1 MKNPF
6 VPEDVNIIRSGQ
18 YIFSG
23 SLMFADIS
31 GFTELTEKLGTRGKK
46 GTEDL
51 TDLLNMYFDSM
62 FTIIREYGGSVITSA
77 GDSILARFTSFGAS
91 KYCAEKMMKAIGR
104 FENIETDAGVCRL
117 DIKIIIGSGTWNEFI
132 LGNDSK
138 AHIFL
143 AGNLI
148 EKISTIEHTAQRG
161 EISFTESKSI
171 PGGRDYLIPDIP
183 ETAFPGPGSG
193 NTYGEHRSIVA
204 MFLNLRGYDEDN
216 PPFEQLQ
223 NLYLDV
229 ARIAGKYKGFVQ
241 LIDNILPSGSR
252 IFLLFGAPLSSGNEV
267 ANAVCASLELR
278 ETLIKY
284 DLFETAFGI
293 NEGYAFA
300 GTIGNDWS
308 RQYTVI
314 GDVVNTAA
322 RLADSAD
329 SGSIVVSEGVYR
341 ITKDRFEFSDLECMN
356 VKGKM
361 EPLKRFS
368 PRRKKREIMDRYPFV
383 GRTAELQEISDLIEQ
398 NGTIIELTG
407 SAGIGKTSLLR
418 ELMRLLNKKGYSV
431 LHGTCVEHGQANHLF
446 ASMVGNL
453 SGIRENDSQNTKR
466 KKLREFLTGLD
477 KSDNATLLNREVFLG
492 RMLFFLN
499 YPSSTYDVLPPRL
512 RRENLL
518 DGICEII
525 QAFEDPVCIV
535 FEDIHCSQEE
545 DLEAIKYIARIV
557 LNNSALKVSFILS
570 KRPDDRRFSLKEGI
584 PLHRIHL
591 EGLEACDF
599 DKLLLEILD
608 GKRLDSELE
617 QMIKSRAE
625 GNPFYLV
632 QLLLY
637 LIEKC
642 LIKRTDQTWVR
653 TDSYCDEKLPGSIFS
668 MVMARID
675 RLEEKAKESLKIGS
689 VIGLSFDEKIVRKVM
704 LSDVHSNLQAC
715 VEVGLTYMSV
725 FHELEY
731 IFSHVLIKDV
741 AYDSILRKRRK
752 VIHEKIGSTLEEI
765 HSDQKEDY
773 SSVLAYHFSLSE
785 NWEKALEYSIS
796 AGARA
801 WSEYRNQN
809 SIEHYERAIRILRE
823 ELQGRHEELAGC
835 LYHLAE
841 IENRLGD
848 YDSALDHYNRVLELS
863 SDISLQ
869 GSASIA
875 AADVYYIRGEIDSAL
890 DLLDD
895 LERKLKSD
903 LDEHQVLN
911 LRIDCFKAWTYCVRG
926 DIDSAMKEA
935 LKAVNLSENLTHLSE
950 NEIAQRLG
958 HAYNTIATVHWATAE
973 YSKAKEY
980 YQKALHIAKKHGLKR
995 EAAVT
1000 FGNIGLVSEKMGRFD
1015 EAIESFLKQLSFSRE
1030 IGDKLII
1037 LSSYGEIASSYCS
1050 TGQFT
1055 RALESAENYRALAEE
1070 VESLHDILL
1079 SCNHLGLIHL
1089 LTGNLDKAS
1098 EYAET
1103 AYKRSKDSAF
1113 DREEGAS
1120 LYLLGRIAF
1129 EKENY
1134 AAAEKY
1140 LKKADELSRKI
1151 QSNNLLLYIL
1161 ISLADLKMHSQQFD
1175 RCRQLLDEADSLIED
1190 MGMRI
1195 GQAMIFQRHGK
1206 LYAALNEYDNSK
1218 TAFDKAASIF
1228 EEINTKPDLAETLRM
1243 YGRMLLTIPNASSED
1258 IDKGNQCLLRM
1269 ENLHYEMG
1277 ITHKKS

>member
-18 YIFSG
+18 HIFSG
-23 SLMFADIS
+23 SLLFADIS

-62 FTIIREYGGSVITSA
+62 FTIIREYGGSIISSA
-77 GDSILARFTSFGAS
+77 GDSILARFTSTESS
-91 KYCAEKMMKAIGR
+91 KACAKRMMKAIGG

-132 LGNDSK
+132 VGSENE

-143 AGNLI
+143 AGDLI
-148 EKISTIEHTAQRG
+148 EMISRIERTAKRG
-161 EISFTESKSI
+161 EISFTESISHQK
-171 PGGRDYLIPDIP
+171 GNDCRIPDIP
-183 ETAFPGPGSG
+183 ETSFTGPGSRK
-193 NTYGEHRSIVA
+193 TYGEHRSIVA
-204 MFLNLRGYDEDN
+204 MFLNLKGYDEDN

-229 ARIAGKYKGFVQ
+229 SRIAGKYKGFVQ

-252 IFLLFGAPLSSGNEV
+252 IFILFGAPLSSGNEV

-278 ETLIKY
+278 EILEKY

-329 SGSIVVSEGVYR
+329 SGSIIVSESVYR
-341 ITKDRFEFSDLECMN
+341 IIKDEFDFRDIECIH
-356 VKGKM
+356 VKGKT

-368 PRRKKREIMDRYPFV
+368 PHRKKREIMDRYSFV
-383 GRTAELQEISDLIEQ
+383 GRTAELREISDLIKQ
-398 NGTIIELTG
+398 KNMIIELTG
-407 SAGIGKTSLLR
+407 AAGIGKTSLLR

-431 LHGTCVEHGQANHLF
+431 LHGSCIEHGQANHLF
-446 ASMVGNL
+446 ASMLGNL

-466 KKLREFLTGLD
+466 EKLRIFLTGLD
-477 KSDNATLLNREVFLG
+477 RSDNAVLLNREVFLG
-492 RMLFFLN
+492 RMLFFLD

-518 DGICEII
+518 DGLCEII
-525 QAFEDPVCIV
+525 QAFKDPVCVI

-545 DLEAIKYIARIV
+545 DLEAIKYIARTV
-557 LNNSALKVSFILS
+557 LNYPGVKASFILS
-570 KRPDDRRFSLKEGI
+570 KRPDDRSFSLREGI

-591 EGLEACDF
+591 EGLQASDS

-608 GKRLDSELE
+608 GKRLDSKLE
-617 QMIKSRAE
+617 KMINNRAE

-637 LIEKC
+637 LIEKD
-642 LIKRTDQTWVR
+642 LIRKEDQTWIR
-653 TDSYCDEKLPGSIFS
+653 TDSYSDDKLPGSIFS

-675 RLEEKAKESLKIGS
+675 RLEEQAKESLRIGS
-689 VIGLSFDEKIVRKVM
+689 VIGLSFNEEIVRKVL
-704 LSDVHSNLQAC
+704 LSNVHSDLQAC
-715 VEVGLTYMSV
+715 VEVGLAYMSV
-725 FHELEY
+725 FRELEY

-752 VIHEKIGSTLEEI
+752 IIHGKIGSILEEI
-765 HSDQKEDY
+765 HSEQKEDF

-809 SIEHYERAIRILRE
+809 SIEHYERAIRILQE
-823 ELQGRHEELAGC
+823 ELQGRQEELAGC
-835 LYHLAE
+835 FYHLAE

-848 YDSALDHYNRVLELS
+848 YDSALGHYNRVLELS
-863 SDISLQ
+863 SEISLQ
-869 GSASIA
+869 GSAAIA
-875 AADVYYIRGEIDSAL
+875 TADVYYIRGEIDKAL
-890 DLLDD
+890 NLLDD
-895 LERKLKSD
+895 LEHKLRSNQ
-903 LDEHQVLN
+903 DEHKVLK
-911 LRIDCFKAWTYCVRG
+911 LRIDCFRAWTYCVRG
-926 DIDSAMKEA
+926 NIDSAMKEA

-958 HAYNTIATVHWATAE
+958 HAYNTIATVHWATSE
-973 YSKAKEY
+973 YSKSKEY
-980 YQKALHIAKKHGLKR
+980 YLKALHIANKHGMKR

-1000 FGNIGLVSEKMGRFD
+1000 FGNIGLVSEKMGLFD
-1015 EAIESFLKQLSFSRE
+1015 EAIESFSKQLSFSKE
-1030 IGDKLII
+1030 IGDKLIV
-1037 LSSYGEIASSYCS
+1037 LASYGELSGSYYS
-1050 TGQFT
+1050 TGQFAK
-1055 RALESAENYRALAEE
+1055 ALENAENYRTLAEE
-1070 VESLHDILL
+1070 VESLHDVLL
-1079 SCNHLGLIHL
+1079 SYEHLGSIHL
-1089 LTGNLDKAS
+1089 LTGNLEKAS
-1098 EYAET
+1098 EYAEL
-1103 AYKRSKDSAF
+1103 AYERSKDSAF
-1113 DREEGAS
+1113 EREEGSS

-1129 EKENY
+1129 KKENY
-1134 AAAEKY
+1134 TLAEKY
-1140 LKKADELSRKI
+1140 LNEADELARKV
-1151 QSNNLLLYIL
+1151 QSKSLLLYIL
-1161 ISLADLKMHSQQFD
+1161 ISLADLKMHNNQFYE
-1175 RCRQLLDEADSLIED
+1175 CRQILNETESLIED
-1190 MGMRI
+1190 MEILI

-1206 LYAALNEYDNSK
+1206 LYAAVKEYDKSK
-1218 TAFDKAASIF
+1218 TAFDKAVTIF
-1228 EEINTKPDLAETLRM
+1228 EEINAKPDLAETLNA
-1243 YGRMLLTIPNASSED
+1243 YAKMLLAKPNASSED
-1258 IDKGNQCLLRM
+1258 RDRGNQLLLQKEELCR
-1269 ENLHYEMG
+1269 EMG
-1277 ITHKKS
+1277 INHKKP

>member
-6 VPEDVNIIRSGQ
+6 VPEDVNIVRSGQ
-18 YIFSG
+18 HIFSG
-23 SLMFADIS
+23 SLLFADIS

-62 FTIIREYGGSVITSA
+62 FTIIRQCGGSVITSA
-77 GDSILARFTSFGAS
+77 GDSILARFAS
-91 KYCAEKMMKAIGR
+91 VESSEYCAKKMMRAIGR

-117 DIKIIIGSGTWNEFI
+117 DIKIIVGSGTWNEFI
-132 LGNDSK
+132 VGNDSE

-143 AGNLI
+143 AGDLI
-148 EKISTIEHTAQRG
+148 EKISTIERTAQRG
-161 EISFTESKSI
+161 EISFTESVSI

-183 ETAFPGPGSG
+183 ETAFSGSGSG

-204 MFLNLRGYDEDN
+204 MFLDLRGYDEDN

-252 IFLLFGAPLSSGNEV
+252 IFLLFGAPLSSGNEA

-278 ETLIKY
+278 EILAEY
-284 DLFETAFGI
+284 DLFETTVGI
-293 NEGYAFA
+293 DEGYAFA

-329 SGSIVVSEGVYR
+329 PGSIIVSEGVYR
-341 ITKDRFEFSDLECMN
+341 ITKEEFEFRDLECMS

-383 GRTAELQEISDLIEQ
+383 GRTAELQEISDLIKQ
-398 NGTIIELTG
+398 NRTIIELTG
-407 SAGIGKTSLLR
+407 AAGIGKTSLLR
-418 ELMRLLNKKGYSV
+418 EFMRLLNKKGYLV

-446 ASMVGNL
+446 ASMVGNM

-477 KSDNATLLNREVFLG
+477 RSDNATLLNREVFLG

-525 QAFEDPVCIV
+525 QTFEDPVCIV

-545 DLEAIKYIARIV
+545 DLEAIKYIATTV

-570 KRPDDRRFSLKEGI
+570 KRPDDRCFSLKEGI

-591 EGLEACDF
+591 EGLEACDS

-617 QMIKSRAE
+617 QMINNRAE

-637 LIEKC
+637 LIEKG
-642 LIKRTDQTWVR
+642 LIEKADQTWVR
-653 TDSYCDEKLPGSIFS
+653 TDGYHDDKLPGSIFS

-675 RLEEKAKESLKIGS
+675 RLEEQAKECLKVGS
-689 VIGLSFDEKIVRKVM
+689 VIGLSFDEEIVRKVM

-715 VEVGLTYMSV
+715 VEVGLAYMSV

-731 IFSHVLIKDV
+731 IFSHILIKDV

-752 VIHEKIGSTLEEI
+752 IIHGKIGSTLEEI
-765 HSDQKEDY
+765 HSEQKEDY
-773 SSVLAYHFSLSE
+773 SSVLAYHFNLSE
-785 NWEKALEYSIS
+785 NWEKALECSIS

-841 IENRLGD
+841 IENRLGN
-848 YDSALDHYNRVLELS
+848 YDSALDHYNRVVELS

-875 AADVYYIRGEIDSAL
+875 VADVYYIRGEIDRAL

-903 LDEHQVLN
+903 LDVHQVLN
-911 LRIDCFKAWTYCVRG
+911 LRIDCFRAWTYCVRG

-935 LKAVNLSENLTHLSE
+935 LKAVNLSENLTHLNE
-950 NEIAQRLG
+950 NEIAQMLG

-980 YQKALHIAKKHGLKR
+980 YHKALHIAKKHGLKR
-995 EAAVT
+995 AAAVT

-1015 EAIESFLKQLSFSRE
+1015 EAIESFLKQLSISRE

-1037 LSSYGEIASSYCS
+1037 LSSYGEIAGSYCS
-1050 TGQFT
+1050 TGQFAK
-1055 RALESAENYRALAEE
+1055 ALESAENYRALAEE

-1103 AYKRSKDSAF
+1103 AYERSKDSAF

-1129 EKENY
+1129 ENENY
-1134 AAAEKY
+1134 AGAERY
-1140 LKKADELSRKI
+1140 LNKADELSRKI
-1151 QSNNLLLYIL
+1151 QSNSLLLYIL

-1175 RCRQLLDEADSLIED
+1175 ECRQLLDEADSLIED

-1195 GQAMIFQRHGK
+1195 GQAMIFQRRGK
-1206 LYAALNEYDNSK
+1206 LYAALNEYDKSR
-1218 TAFDKAASIF
+1218 TAFDMAVTIF
-1228 EEINTKPDLAETLRM
+1228 EEINTKPDLAETLRAC
-1243 YGRMLLTIPNASSED
+1243 GRMLLTKPNASSED
-1258 IDKGNQCLLRM
+1258 IDRGNQCLLQQEELYR
-1269 ENLHYEMG
+1269 EMG
-1277 ITHKKS
+1277 IIHRKS

>member
-18 YIFSG
+18 HIFSG
-23 SLMFADIS
+23 SLLFADIS
-31 GFTELTEKLGTRGKK
+31 GFTELTEKLGSRGKK
-46 GTEDL
+46 GTEEL

-62 FTIIREYGGSVITSA
+62 FTIIREYGGSIISSA
-77 GDSILARFTSFGAS
+77 GDSILARFTSSESS
-91 KYCAEKMMKAIGR
+91 KDCAKKMMKALGK
-104 FENIETDAGVCRL
+104 FDNIETDAGVCRL

-132 LGNDSK
+132 VGNDSE

-148 EKISTIEHTAQRG
+148 EKISTIERTAHRG

-171 PGGRDYLIPDIP
+171 PGGSDYLIPDIP

-216 PPFEQLQ
+216 PPFQQLQ

-267 ANAVCASLELR
+267 VNAVCASLELR
-278 ETLIKY
+278 KILAKY

-322 RLADSAD
+322 KLADSAD
-329 SGSIVVSEGVYR
+329 LGGIIVSEGVYR
-341 ITKDRFEFSDLECMN
+341 IAREKFEFMDLECIH
-356 VKGKM
+356 VKGKT
-361 EPLKRFS
+361 ESLKRFS
-368 PRRKKREIMDRYPFV
+368 PHSKKREIMDQYPFV
-383 GRTAELQEISDLIEQ
+383 GRTAELREISDLIKQ
-398 NGTIIELTG
+398 KSTIIELTG
-407 SAGIGKTSLLR
+407 TAGIGKTSLLR
-418 ELMRLLNKKGYSV
+418 ELMRLLNKNGYSV

-446 ASMVGNL
+446 ASMLGNL
-453 SGIRENDSQNTKR
+453 SGIRENDSQDTK
-466 KKLREFLTGLD
+466 KEKLRRFLTGLD
-477 KSDNATLLNREVFLG
+477 RSDNAALLNREVFLG

-499 YPSSTYDVLPPRL
+499 YPPSTYDVLPPRL

-525 QAFEDPVCIV
+525 QAFENPVCIV
-535 FEDIHCSQEE
+535 YEDIHCSQEE
-545 DLEAIKYIARIV
+545 DLEAIKYIARTV
-557 LNNSALKVSFILS
+557 LNYPGLEVSFILS
-570 KRPDDRRFSLKEGI
+570 KRPDDRSFSLKEGI

-591 EGLEACDF
+591 EGLKTSDS

-608 GKRLDSELE
+608 GKQLDSELE
-617 QMIKSRAE
+617 QMINSRAE

-642 LIKRTDQTWVR
+642 LIKKADQTWVR
-653 TDSYCDEKLPGSIFS
+653 TDSYSDDKLPGSIFS

-675 RLEEKAKESLKIGS
+675 RLEEQAKECLKVGS
-689 VIGLSFDEKIVRKVM
+689 VIGLSFNEEIVRKVM
-704 LSDVHSNLQAC
+704 LSNVRSNLQTC
-715 VEVGLTYMSV
+715 VEVGLAYMSV
-725 FHELEY
+725 FHEMEY

-752 VIHEKIGSTLEEI
+752 AIHGKIGSTLEEI
-765 HSDQKEDY
+765 HSEQKEDY

-809 SIEHYERAIRILRE
+809 SIEHYERAIRILQE
-823 ELQGRHEELAGC
+823 EFQGRNEELAGC
-835 LYHLAE
+835 FYHLAE
-841 IENRLGD
+841 IENRLGN
-848 YDSALDHYNRVLELS
+848 YDGALGHYNRVLELS

-869 GSASIA
+869 GSAAIA
-875 AADVYYIRGEIDSAL
+875 TADVYYIRGEIDNAL

-903 LDEHQVLN
+903 LDEHQVLK
-911 LRIDCFKAWTYCVRG
+911 LRIDCFRAWTYCVRG
-926 DIDSAMKEA
+926 NIEAAMKEA
-935 LKAVNLSENLTHLSE
+935 SKAVNLSENLTHLTE
-950 NEIAQRLG
+950 NEKAQRLG

-973 YSKAKEY
+973 YSKAREY
-980 YQKALHIAKKHGLKR
+980 YQKALHIARKHGFKR
-995 EAAVT
+995 AVAVT

-1015 EAIESFLKQLSFSRE
+1015 EAIEFFLKQLSISRE

-1037 LSSYGEIASSYCS
+1037 LSSYGEVAGSYCS

-1055 RALESAENYRALAEE
+1055 KALESAESYRALAEE

-1079 SCNHLGLIHL
+1079 SYNHLGLIHL

-1103 AYKRSKDSAF
+1103 AYERSKGSAF
-1113 DREEGAS
+1113 NREEGAS

-1129 EKENY
+1129 ENENY
-1134 AAAEKY
+1134 AGAEKY
-1140 LKKADELSRKI
+1140 LSKADELSRKV
-1151 QSNNLLLYIL
+1151 QSKSLLLYIL
-1161 ISLADLKMHSQQFD
+1161 ISLADLKMHYHQLD
-1175 RCRQLLDEADSLIED
+1175 DCRQLLNEAESLIED
-1190 MGMRI
+1190 MEILI
-1195 GQAMIFQRHGK
+1195 GQAMILQRYGR
-1206 LYAALNEYDNSK
+1206 LYAALKEYDKSS
-1218 TAFDKAASIF
+1218 TAFDKAVTIF
-1228 EEINTKPDLAETLRM
+1228 EEINAKPDLADTLRA
-1243 YGRMLLTIPNASSED
+1243 YGRMLLAKPNASSED
-1258 IDKGNQCLLRM
+1258 IDRVNQCLLQKEELCR
-1269 ENLHYEMG
+1269 EMG
-1277 ITHKKS
+1277 ITHKES